1 MILNKE
7 LHPITKN
14 NPEKVLQFGTGVLL
28 RGLCD
33 YAIDKAN
40 KKGVFNGSVV
50 VVKSTPGS
58 LSDFNDQDN
67 LYTVCVRGLD
77 NGKIIEENI
86 INESISRVISAAS
99 DWDAF
104 LETAENPQM
113 NVVISNTTE
122 VGLQYHEE
130 NLGATCPS
138 SFPGK
143 LTLWLKKRFDSGLS
157 GVVIIPT
164 ELVVDNGML
173 LKSFVIKHAQRNQLG
188 GDFVEWIEN
197 ENDFCNSLV
206 DRIVPGKPEANELE
220 ELKTSLGYEDNLI
233 LKCEAYKLWAIEG
246 GDRVKDILSFEEVDK
261 NIVVA
266 KDITQ
271 YRELKLR
278 MLNAPHTLMS
288 GLAFLSGFEHVKDA
302 LNDGLMEKFMTILM
316 LTEMAP
322 ALPANIDAKLAQR
335 YGREVMDR
343 FRNPYLNHKWHSITL
358 QYSMKMKNRV
368 MPLLYKYYEIFE
380 TVPQYLARCFAAYL
394 LFMKSV
400 EQKDGKFYGESH
412 GEKYL
417 INDDQAP
424 YFHELWTCDDPV
436 KVTKLALS
444 NEELW
449 GTDLTQLNGLE
460 SNVAIHLSNMQMA
473 GVREVAA
480 ALNVYA

>member
-1 MILNKE
+1 
-7 LHPITKN
+7 
-14 NPEKVLQFGTGVLL
+14 
-28 RGLCD
+28 
-33 YAIDKAN
+33 
-40 KKGVFNGSVV
+40 
-50 VVKSTPGS
+50 
-58 LSDFNDQDN
+58 
-67 LYTVCVRGLD
+67 VRGLE
-77 NGKIIEENI
+77 NGKKVEENI
-86 INESISRVISAAS
+86 VNESISRVISAV
-99 DWDAF
+99 DQWDEF
-104 LETAENPQM
+104 LATAENPEM
-113 NVVISNTTE
+113 KVVISNTTE

-130 NLGATCPS
+130 NLGTTCPN

-143 LTLWLKKRFDSGLS
+143 LTLWLKKRFDSGLP

-164 ELVVDNGML
+164 ELVVDNGIL
-173 LKSFVIKHAQRNQLG
+173 LKSFVLKHANRNQLG
-188 GDFVEWIEN
+188 DRFVAWVEN
-197 ENDFCNSLV
+197 EIDFCNSLV
-206 DRIVPGKPEANELE
+206 DRIVPGKPELDELE
-220 ELKTSLGYEDNLI
+220 NLKESLGYEDHLL

-246 GDRVKDILSFEEVDK
+246 GDRVKKILSFEKVDK
-261 NIVVA
+261 NIIVA

-302 LNDGLMEKFMTILM
+302 LNDSLMEKFMTILM

-322 ALPANIDAKLAQR
+322 ALPSNIDTKLAQR

-343 FRNPYLNHKWHSITL
+343 FRNPYLNHKWHSITF
-358 QYSMKMKNRV
+358 QYSMKIRTRV

-394 LFMKSV
+394 LFMKTV
-400 EQKDGKFYGESH
+400 EEKNGKFYGESH
-412 GEKYL
+412 GQKYV

-424 YFHELWTCDDPV
+424 YFHELWACDDPA
-436 KVTKLALS
+436 KVTKSVLS

-449 GTDLTQLNGLE
+449 GTNLTSLKDLE

>member
-1 MILNKE
+1 MILNKQI
-7 LHPITKN
+7 HPVTKQF
-14 NPEKVLQFGTGVLL
+14 PEKVLQFGTGVLL

-40 KKGVFNGSVV
+40 KQGVFNGSVV
-50 VVKSTPGS
+50 VVKSTPGT
-58 LSDFNDQDN
+58 LEDFEKQDN
-67 LYTVCVRGLD
+67 LYTVCVRGLEK
-77 NGKIIEENI
+77 GKIVEENI

-99 DWDAF
+99 QWDDF
-104 LETAENPQM
+104 LETAENPDMQ
-113 NVVISNTTE
+113 VVISNTTE

-130 NLGATCPS
+130 SLGDACPS

-143 LTLWLKKRFDSGLS
+143 LTLWLKKRFDAQLP

-164 ELVVDNGML
+164 ELVVDNGKL
-173 LKSFVIKHAQRNQLG
+173 LKSFVKKHARRNQFGEAFLTWL
-188 GDFVEWIEN
+188 DNEN
-197 ENDFCNSLV
+197 EFCSSLV
-206 DRIVPGKPEANELE
+206 DRIVPGKPEEE
-220 ELKTSLGYEDNLI
+220 ELAVLSASLGYEDNLL
-233 LKCEAYKLWAIEG
+233 LKCEAYKLWAIQG
-246 GDRVKDILSFEEVDK
+246 GDRVRDILSFEEVDK

-302 LNDGLMEKFMTILM
+302 LNDSLMEKFMTILM

-322 ALPANIDAKLAQR
+322 ALPSNIDAKLAQR

-358 QYSMKMKNRV
+358 QYSMKIRNRV
-368 MPLLYKYYEIFE
+368 IPLLYKYYEIFE
-380 TVPQYLARCFAAYL
+380 TVPQYLARGFAAYL

-400 EQKDGKFYGESH
+400 EKQGDKYFGESH
-412 GEKYL
+412 GEKYH

-424 YFHELWTCDDPV
+424 YFYEIWQGDNPA
-436 KVTKLALS
+436 KVTKEALS

-449 GTDLTQLNGLE
+449 GTDLTLLKDLE